1 MLSIIRNLLSFQ
13 RVRGTMQ
20 REKMGTMMLLYVD
33 IKMGKQIRTI
43 DYLSFLPL
51 SLSSFSHRFVTEAEF
66 TAPGDFDCGLEIYWL
81 FFSLSNFS
89 RFF

>member
-20 REKMGTMMLLYVD
+20 RGKMGTMMLLYVD

-51 SLSSFSHRFVTEAEF
+51 SSFSHRFVHTEAEF

-81 FFSLSNFS
+81 FFFLVKL
-89 RFF
+89 